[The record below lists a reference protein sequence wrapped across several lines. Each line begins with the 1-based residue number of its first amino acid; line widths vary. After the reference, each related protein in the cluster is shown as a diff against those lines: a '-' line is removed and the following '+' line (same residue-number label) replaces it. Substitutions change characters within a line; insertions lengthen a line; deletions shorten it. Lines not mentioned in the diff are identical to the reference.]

1 MEIGLVDLLVSECGV
16 DVPVILELPVQLVE
30 LFFLLVGLFE
40 QLGSRLLLG
49 KQDIRMLG
57 PSLKLLQLF
66 EGIEDLENLHSVDQP
81 DPLDA
86 FSIVRSQQFSEDD
99 KFLTS

>member
-16 DVPVILELPVQLVE
+16 DVPVILELPVQLV
-30 LFFLLVGLFE
+30 
-40 QLGSRLLLG
+40 G